1 MRTTRRLYMRL
12 ELDELFNVNAM
23 KELLHDFLE
32 FYRNSLLIGYF
43 RKRGKS
49 LVIPQ
54 IVFCVERLIEQNPNM
69 ETIRI
74 LDLGTGEGHL
84 LRVIQQIG
92 KISGFAS
99 KLKLYGFDFDEEML
113 ESAAKQNHIKA
124 EFIKIDLR
132 HDTLSGYYNFFDL
145 VVAVNTIHEVYSSYL
160 GENNKVYP
168 RDKVKFAKEK
178 IHNLFSEI
186 GKMLRDDGS
195 FILYDGLAAREELLG
210 KKVMFRI
217 KNAILDRYFKQAVS
231 DFALWDIDFVKNGDV
246 ITMKYVD
253 FSWFV
258 TTFKYLNTKLWPFE
272 SAQTYQYFSKLDF
285 AKAFH
290 DAGLMRES
298 VVYLSNDLGL
308 WKNNIELVSKE
319 LDFPPKAVMIVG
331 SKHYIPSQYDYFAAK

>member
-1 MRTTRRLYMRL
+1 
-12 ELDELFNVNAM
+12 M

-54 IVFCVERLIEQNPNM
+54 IVFCIERLLEQNP
-69 ETIRI
+69 EIEKIRI

-92 KISGFAS
+92 KISGFSS
-99 KLKLYGFDFDEEML
+99 KLELYGFDFDEEML
-113 ESAAKQNHIKA
+113 ESAVKQNNIKA
-124 EFIKIDLR
+124 EFVKIDLR
-132 HDTLSGYYNFFDL
+132 HDTLASYYGHFDI
-145 VVAVNTIHEVYSSYL
+145 VVAVNTLHEVYSSYL
-160 GENNKVYP
+160 GEKNKIYP
-168 RDKVKFAKEK
+168 REKVKFAKDK
-178 IHNLFSEI
+178 IFSLIKEI
-186 GKMLRDDGS
+186 GKTLTENGS
-195 FILYDGLAAREELLG
+195 FILYDGLAARDEMLG
-210 KKVMFRI
+210 KKIKFRI
-217 KNAILDRYFKQAVS
+217 KNPILDRYFKQALS
-231 DFALWDIDFVKNGDV
+231 DFTLWNIDFEKKSDV

-258 TTFKYLNTKLWPFE
+258 ITFKYLNTKLWPFE
-272 SAQTYQYFSKLDF
+272 CAQTYQYFSKTDF

-298 VVYLSNDLGL
+298 LVYLSNDLGL
-308 WKNNIELVSKE
+308 WKNNIELVGKS

-331 SKHYIPSQYDYFAAK
+331 SRRYIPSQYDYFAAK